1 MSCEGNTCCKMMP
14 WQKTWPWA
22 LAALDGEKLSLYRAF
37 LVCCEHALALAWARP
52 TSNWFQRCIFAYTLY
67 MNLHT
72 YIPVYLPT
80 CIPRYLLTYLP
91 VHTYIP
97 SYLHTY
103 ISHTNTPT
111 YSNYHISKST
121 CWIGAKWVFDTMLVC
136 TLSVGDAKCIA
147 RACHQGCIKCP
158 KLPSSFW

>member
-1 MSCEGNTCCKMMP
+1 MWFRKFYRWVSPRKHFQGATKRCPWTATKRCRCMVAVLMSCEGNTWRCKMMP

-22 LAALDGEKLSLYRAF
+22 LAAFDDEKLSLYRAF
-37 LVCCEHALALAWARP
+37 LVCCEHALALALAWARP

-91 VHTYIP
+91 IHTYLRIYIP
-97 SYLHTY
+97 TYHTPTHLHT
-103 ISHTNTPT
+103 
-111 YSNYHISKST
+111 
-121 CWIGAKWVFDTMLVC
+121 
-136 TLSVGDAKCIA
+136 
-147 RACHQGCIKCP
+147 
-158 KLPSSFW
+158 